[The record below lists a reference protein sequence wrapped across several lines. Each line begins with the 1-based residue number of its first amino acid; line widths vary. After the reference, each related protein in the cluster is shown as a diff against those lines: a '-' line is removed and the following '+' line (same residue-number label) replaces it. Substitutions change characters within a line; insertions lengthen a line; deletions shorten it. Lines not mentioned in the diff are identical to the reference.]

1 MGIFDYLDEHLFC
14 CFFIGSS
21 SSVGSVQ
28 TYVPNNNKYLSKLIV
43 EISSNIAKGVNL
55 WGARDLGKAGLVPP
69 RQGTGED
76 WVRISFLLNF
86 EEKVRRTCIFVHF
99 CAYICLIKP
108 ISGILCAF
116 ILSAMS
122 SDLRKYHFANQVWLT
137 DYGSISQIRKN
148 SSEPKKGFG
157 YWEWQTSS
165 YLVI

>member
-1 MGIFDYLDEHLFC
+1 M
-14 CFFIGSS
+14 
-21 SSVGSVQ
+21 
-28 TYVPNNNKYLSKLIV
+28 V
-43 EISSNIAKGVNL
+43 EISSNIAKGVKANL

-108 ISGILCAF
+108 ISGILSAF

-137 DYGSISQIRKN
+137 DYGSISQIRKTVLYLKKKDLDVENDERHPNNFACSSLFWEDLDNKTKNNAN
-148 SSEPKKGFG
+148 SAFILINRMTSQGFQSG
-157 YWEWQTSS
+157 
-165 YLVI
+165 

>member
-1 MGIFDYLDEHLFC
+1 M
-14 CFFIGSS
+14 
-21 SSVGSVQ
+21 
-28 TYVPNNNKYLSKLIV
+28 IV
-43 EISSNIAKGVNL
+43 EISSNIAKGVKANL

-69 RQGTGED
+69 RQGTGEV
-76 WVRISFLLNF
+76 WVRISFSWNF
-86 EEKVRRTCIFVHF
+86 EDKVCSTCIFVHL

-148 SSEPKKGFG
+148 SSEPKKRIWMLRMTNVIVSSNVVCLF
-157 YWEWQTSS
+157 WEDLDNDEL
-165 YLVI
+165 YLFSPSNVKASINMSFTGIP